1 MEKFDKRNLILLV
14 LICSLL
20 LFNIMFSIYHSFDYE
35 SRKNSG
41 NEKWQEVYNIILEN
55 KNEINNIKEQLTNES
70 RNNF

>member
-20 LFNIMFSIYHSFDYE
+20 LFNIMFSIYHTFDDE
-35 SRKNSG
+35 RRKNSG
-41 NEKWQEVYNIILEN
+41 NERWQEVYNIILEN
-55 KNEINNIKEQLTNES
+55 KDEINNIKEQLTNES